1 MKKVE
6 NYPSWLVP
14 VGMAK
19 SLKKAGFDSPCEFFL
34 PLDIYE
40 DFNTDELS
48 FDYNRYNYNSEIG
61 YLSIPTYDQV
71 FEWFRSKGVYSR
83 IPIRALYKHYTDIMK
98 NQQIKFCPEFT
109 FDVAYHE
116 SDKDIVIDKIKT
128 DFKSDE
134 NYDTY
139 EAAREQ
145 LIYRMIEFYKMLVIA
160 KPKKPANIKSLA
172 FQYVVIKLIGW
183 LEDVSGC
190 SMETNKLPINPIMEY
205 LFLLSGVD
213 RENHLFDIFDNFQA
227 WTLNISESDIYKE
240 YSDCKGVF
248 EFVGISKDVTCVF
261 DGINLLTKLPKDV
274 KLKIDNA
281 FVKLKEKNINLI
293 NYSRTSLTNL
303 VKAHHSYDIYHN
315 RLKKP
320 YVRMDKE
327 MLITEPKYFN

>member
-128 DFKSDE
+128 DFKSD
-134 NYDTY
+134 
-139 EAAREQ
+139 
-145 LIYRMIEFYKMLVIA
+145 
-160 KPKKPANIKSLA
+160 
-172 FQYVVIKLIGW
+172 
-183 LEDVSGC
+183 
-190 SMETNKLPINPIMEY
+190 
-205 LFLLSGVD
+205 
-213 RENHLFDIFDNFQA
+213 
-227 WTLNISESDIYKE
+227 
-240 YSDCKGVF
+240 
-248 EFVGISKDVTCVF
+248 
-261 DGINLLTKLPKDV
+261 
-274 KLKIDNA
+274 
-281 FVKLKEKNINLI
+281 
-293 NYSRTSLTNL
+293 
-303 VKAHHSYDIYHN
+303 
-315 RLKKP
+315 
-320 YVRMDKE
+320 
-327 MLITEPKYFN
+327 